1 MAKYLKYVSTDYSY
15 KPVLL
20 RALKHSPFL
29 RLLVA
34 DWMSLFFFFAGVG
47 NIESPAHV
55 GDDLKKM
62 KLINLLLTH
71 DILLSFPL
79 SLFTQLHDD
88 AALYI
93 AVQISRIGGFNN
105 LNRVLVFA

>member
-1 MAKYLKYVSTDYSY
+1 
-15 KPVLL
+15 
-20 RALKHSPFL
+20 
-29 RLLVA
+29 
-34 DWMSLFFFFAGVG
+34 
-47 NIESPAHV
+47 
-55 GDDLKKM
+55 M

-93 AVQISRIGGFNN
+93 SVQISRIGGFNN
-105 LNRVLVFA
+105 LNRVLVFT